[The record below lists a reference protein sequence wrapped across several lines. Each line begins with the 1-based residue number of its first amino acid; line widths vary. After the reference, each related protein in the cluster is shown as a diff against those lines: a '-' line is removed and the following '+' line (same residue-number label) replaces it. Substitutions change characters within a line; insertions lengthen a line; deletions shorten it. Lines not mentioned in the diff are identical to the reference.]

1 MKKRNIMNLEELRAA
16 ADEPFK
22 CAVFSGGGAKGA
34 IYSGVHEA
42 MVQSGVLAG
51 LDAVAG
57 SSAGAIT
64 AVAIATGISCEDFHR
79 ISQET
84 NFKELLGEGF
94 LINKDGKP
102 LYKLMQDIVSKNV
115 TDYLKYTDVLEVCDL
130 RIQAIQNEMNELV
143 TNDSSK
149 ERIETLKAQQS
160 TLQSVIDSG
169 GQQLADINKRVQ
181 ENDTVT
187 FQDLNLLHVVD
198 PIKFKDLVITATNRE
213 TGELTIFD
221 ARKTPDIEIA
231 LACRASASIPL
242 VFEPVTING
251 VQYVDGGYRD
261 NIPLS
266 HFQGGEQQQDDEIR
280 DISNSPD
287 QVKSAKKQGRT
298 LALAFGSDSIDDT
311 ANVAIYSAREKIY
324 DPGAIVKFLMD
335 VVFKVLSGV
344 GGKFAYS
351 AEENKMYEGL
361 RENALNTVVLDT
373 KDVSTLS
380 FEAAQEKAEYLHIKG
395 YIQTSRHFD
404 NHFIGE
410 NQDKNLPRKEF
421 MLKVY
426 EETQERGMIAKWQDK
441 ILGRQDKKARELLS
455 FCKSEPWEGQS
466 SDQMIESFIVVAATG
481 RADGKLTSNIA
492 TMNKIVAILND
503 PQTPNLIKEDFI
515 KVLQLDIKENPGFKQ
530 DKSRS
535 QNIVG
540 FKFKTSDFDGFLA
553 EKQRVQEKNNK
564 TTHAHTSK
572 KEISGRT
579 SQGRQVPE
587 KGNITKEILQQK
599 KAKTMRER
607 VDQEP
612 KDLPQNNKR

>member
-1 MKKRNIMNLEELRAA
+1 M
-16 ADEPFK
+16 
-22 CAVFSGGGAKGA
+22 
-34 IYSGVHEA
+34 
-42 MVQSGVLAG
+42 
-51 LDAVAG
+51 
-57 SSAGAIT
+57 
-64 AVAIATGISCEDFHR
+64 
-79 ISQET
+79 
-84 NFKELLGEGF
+84 
-94 LINKDGKP
+94 
-102 LYKLMQDIVSKNV
+102 
-115 TDYLKYTDVLEVCDL
+115 
-130 RIQAIQNEMNELV
+130 
-143 TNDSSK
+143 
-149 ERIETLKAQQS
+149 
-160 TLQSVIDSG
+160 
-169 GQQLADINKRVQ
+169 
-181 ENDTVT
+181 
-187 FQDLNLLHVVD
+187 VD

-266 HFQGGEQQQDDEIR
+266 HFQGGKQQQDDEIR
-280 DISNSPD
+280 DISNSPN

-351 AEENKMYEGL
+351 AEENKTYEGL

-373 KDVSTLS
+373 KGVSTLS

-426 EETQERGMIAKWQDK
+426 EEIQERGMIAKWQDK

-530 DKSRS
+530 DTSRS

-579 SQGRQVPE
+579 SQGRQVSE

-599 KAKTMRER
+599 KAKTMKER

-612 KDLPQNNKR
+612 KDLPQNKKR